1 MTDRKPHPDND
12 LIDQAQQDS
21 MPTAQASRSGGEVN
35 RRVGTRAEE
44 KAALGQL
51 EGEEVETA
59 TGSDNPEE
67 DAKKGPKSVAHMVGG
82 GSSPSR

>member
-1 MTDRKPHPDND
+1 MTNRKPHPDNE
-12 LIDQAQQDS
+12 LIDQAEQDS

-35 RRVGTRAEE
+35 RRVGTRAELN
-44 KAALGQL
+44 AALGQL
-51 EGEEVETA
+51 EGDEVERA

-67 DAKKGPKSVAHMVGG
+67 DARKGDKSIDHMVGG

>member
-1 MTDRKPHPDND
+1 MPHRKPHPDND
-12 LIDQAQQDS
+12 LIDRAEQDS
-21 MPTAQASRSGGEVN
+21 MPTAQSSRAGGEVN

-59 TGSDNPEE
+59 TGSDNPQE
-67 DAKKGPKSVAHMVGG
+67 DERKGDKSVAHMVGG